1 MENVYGNVDKEGG
14 AGVDKCKGTKAPEE
28 PPSKIPETELASP
41 SIPGG
46 DAPDSGGAGGIV
58 QESEGRK
65 GGVGSDTAPV
75 KVEAALSA
83 PDEAKHASSALD
95 LVDPIFMSCA
105 VASLE
110 P

>member
-1 MENVYGNVDKEGG
+1 MENVYGNVEQEGG
-14 AGVDKCKGTKAPEE
+14 ADVDKRKDATATEE
-28 PPSKIPETELASP
+28 PVPKIPKKELKSH
-41 SIPGG
+41 SIQGG